1 MSGFHLLN
9 ICLPDHDWEHVVAR
23 DTIHPAP
30 LPREERQKLFRR
42 CMESVSDPEQYIC
55 MWFKG
60 APLHEIGRENVKQFF
75 CWSFLNKSN
84 YGLLDD
90 AELEDYANQL
100 ESRLGRELPPGK
112 GPANK
117 QADGDTG
124 VIAIEIMPVSF
135 RITRAARTKDEIKDE
150 ILRIVRSHGWTKYIL
165 CAHSYGS
172 VISTHLL
179 QDRASSSMIEAT
191 LLVDPVSILL
201 HLPEVA
207 YNFTCRQPVEA
218 NEHQL
223 YYFAS
228 TDIGVAHTLSRRF
241 FWQENIIW
249 KHDLEGRRV
258 TVVLCGRDLITNTEA
273 VGRYLASDGSSSWKK
288 QDWKGSGVEIIWFNE
303 LDHSQVFERKR
314 NYDRLI
320 KVIQQ
325 YTLISNMD
333 TGFEQNGR

>member
-1 MSGFHLLN
+1 
-9 ICLPDHDWEHVVAR
+9 
-23 DTIHPAP
+23 
-30 LPREERQKLFRR
+30 
-42 CMESVSDPEQYIC
+42 
-55 MWFKG
+55 
-60 APLHEIGRENVKQFF
+60 
-75 CWSFLNKSN
+75 
-84 YGLLDD
+84 
-90 AELEDYANQL
+90 
-100 ESRLGRELPPGK
+100 
-112 GPANK
+112 
-117 QADGDTG
+117 
-124 VIAIEIMPVSF
+124 MPVSF
-135 RITRAARTKDEIKDE
+135 RITHAARTKDEIKDE
-150 ILRIVRSHGWTKYIL
+150 IFRIVRSHGWTKYIL

-179 QDRASSSMIEAT
+179 QDSASSSMIEAT

-273 VGRYLASDGSSSWKK
+273 VGRYLASDESSSWKK

-314 NYDRLI
+314 NYDRLV